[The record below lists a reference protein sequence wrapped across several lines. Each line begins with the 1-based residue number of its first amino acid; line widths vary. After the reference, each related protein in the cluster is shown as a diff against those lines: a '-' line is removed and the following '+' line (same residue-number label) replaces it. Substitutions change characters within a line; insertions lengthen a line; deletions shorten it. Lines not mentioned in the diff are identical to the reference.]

1 MIRREIPQYFISR
14 RYISVMIAF
23 IVAFSAIF
31 MLIYEP
37 FSLAVWFST
46 SNTLQF
52 SITILFYVA
61 AVVILIVSR
70 WLMYA
75 LQDRYMMTLIRYIW
89 WLMSENLAISLL
101 YTVLTVSLFS
111 EPGVSFPSIG
121 VRALFCVTMIL
132 AIPNALI
139 LFYAAY
145 RAKCDEC
152 EAASYHLQR
161 AREECRRLELMTRH
175 EKQRREEAV
184 TQAAAHDRSPRMIN
198 LHDNNGTLR
207 LTINEESLYYLE
219 SEDNYIKV
227 NYKHN
232 DKIATY
238 MLRCRTKSIEE
249 SLKGTSMK
257 RCHRSYIVNINKIRF
272 VGEEHRMH
280 FITLDDDSIRRIPL
294 SKSYYESVLSSL
306 NMAQQNN
313 QTATI
318 NELPDANSNESN

>member
-1 MIRREIPQYFISR
+1 MISREIPKYLISR

-23 IVAFSAIF
+23 IVAFSALF
-31 MLIYEP
+31 MVVYEP

-52 SITILFYVA
+52 CITILFYVA
-61 AVVILIVSR
+61 AIVILIISR
-70 WLMYA
+70 SLMYA
-75 LQDRYMMTLIRYIW
+75 LQDRYMMTIIRYVW
-89 WLMSENLAISLL
+89 WLMCENVAISLL
-101 YTVLTVSLFS
+101 YTVFTVSLFA
-111 EPGVSFPSIG
+111 EPGVSYPSVG

-132 AIPNALI
+132 AIPNGLI

-145 RAKCDEC
+145 RAKCE
-152 EAASYHLQR
+152 EFEVASYQLQR
-161 AREECRRLELMTRH
+161 AREECRRLELMTKH
-175 EKQRREEAV
+175 EKERRVEAV
-184 TQAAAHDRSPRMIN
+184 TQAAAYERSPRMIK

-207 LTINEESLYYLE
+207 LTINEDSLYYLE
-219 SEDNYIKV
+219 SEDNYIKI

-238 MLRCRTKSIEE
+238 MLRCRTKSVEE
-249 SLKGTSMK
+249 SLKGTAMR

-294 SKSYYESVLSSL
+294 SKSYYEAVLSSL
-306 NMAQQNN
+306 NMAQRTDRTN
-313 QTATI
+313 I
-318 NELPDANSNESN
+318 IDESTEGL

>member
-1 MIRREIPQYFISR
+1 
-14 RYISVMIAF
+14 
-23 IVAFSAIF
+23 
-31 MLIYEP
+31 
-37 FSLAVWFST
+37 
-46 SNTLQF
+46 
-52 SITILFYVA
+52 
-61 AVVILIVSR
+61 
-70 WLMYA
+70 
-75 LQDRYMMTLIRYIW
+75 
-89 WLMSENLAISLL
+89 
-101 YTVLTVSLFS
+101 
-111 EPGVSFPSIG
+111 
-121 VRALFCVTMIL
+121 
-132 AIPNALI
+132 
-139 LFYAAY
+139 
-145 RAKCDEC
+145 
-152 EAASYHLQR
+152 
-161 AREECRRLELMTRH
+161 
-175 EKQRREEAV
+175 V

-238 MLRCRTKSIEE
+238 MLRYRTKSIEE

-306 NMAQQNN
+306 NMAQQKS

>member
-1 MIRREIPQYFISR
+1 MIRREIPHYFISR
-14 RYISVMIAF
+14 RYISVMISF

-31 MLIYEP
+31 MFIYEP

-46 SNTLQF
+46 SDTLQF

-318 NELPDANSNESN
+318 NELPDANSNESK

>member
-1 MIRREIPQYFISR
+1 MISREIPKYLISR

-23 IVAFSAIF
+23 IVVFSALF

-61 AVVILIVSR
+61 AIVILIISR
-70 WLMYA
+70 SLMYA
-75 LQDRYMMTLIRYIW
+75 LQDRYMMTIIRYLW
-89 WLMSENLAISLL
+89 WLMGENLAISLL
-101 YTVLTVSLFS
+101 YTILTISLFS
-111 EPGVSFPSIG
+111 EPGVTFPSVG
-121 VRALFCVTMIL
+121 VRALFCVTLIL
-132 AIPNALI
+132 AIPNGII
-139 LFYAAY
+139 LFFSAY
-145 RAKCDEC
+145 RTKCEEL
-152 EAASYHLQR
+152 EAVSYQLQR
-161 AREECRRLELMTRH
+161 SREECRRLELMTEH
-175 EKQRREEAV
+175 EKERRVEAAS
-184 TQAAAHDRSPRMIN
+184 QAAANERSPRMIN
-198 LHDNNGTLR
+198 FHDNGGTLR
-207 LTINEESLYYLE
+207 LTISEESLYYLE

-238 MLRCRTKSIEE
+238 MLRCRTKSVEE
-249 SLKGTSMK
+249 SLQGTSLR

-306 NMAQQNN
+306 NMAQRSGGHKNIIA
-313 QTATI
+313 QTG
-318 NELPDANSNESN
+318 ELEENI